1 MTEEKRQLQE
11 QIATH
16 IYKRPV
22 SSTPHPAGE
31 RRIPGATGM
40 REMHSGVRPR
50 QRVVTRPDVVQPA
63 AGERYVERRNRLYS
77 ARAREQAYPN
87 VMPRTLTQ
95 TGVRASSGQ
104 MRAIKRSLP
113 QYHPSPVPVRSGR
126 RHGQRTGWFW
136 KVFSIFALVLMVV
149 LGANFALT
157 STAFRI
163 TQVGV
168 AGTHN
173 PLLVQSIQHMGIQG
187 QNIFLIDVVALT
199 ARIDLLPMVAS
210 AALEKQWPNQLQ
222 VIVSERTPVLL
233 WQTKHGAYSVDRD
246 GVVIAPVNE
255 TIGADSLKIVVD
267 MRNHGNGGQDVA
279 GQSIHPGA
287 RVNEATIAFAM
298 AVFERLPRLVG
309 ITDYSLLYDDTTPAT
324 LVNGQSNP
332 GEDGSYVV
340 KSKSG
345 WLAYL
350 GGPHDANPLDNRLI
364 ELQQILALAQ
374 QQQLNLAT
382 VDLRFGF
389 RPVYTLKS

>member
-1 MTEEKRQLQE
+1 MREEKRQLKE
-11 QIATH
+11 QVATH
-16 IYKRPV
+16 SYKRPV

-31 RRIPGATGM
+31 RRIPGGTGM
-40 REMHSGVRPR
+40 REMHSGVHTR
-50 QRVVTRPDVVQPA
+50 QRVVTRPDAVQPA
-63 AGERYVERRNRLYS
+63 AGERYVERRNRMYS
-77 ARAREQAYPN
+77 ARARTQAYPN
-87 VMPRTLTQ
+87 VMPRALAQ

-104 MRAIKRSLP
+104 MRASKRSLP

-126 RHGQRTGWFW
+126 RHGRRAGWLW
-136 KVFSIFALVLMVV
+136 KVFGFFAFVLMII

-163 TQVGV
+163 DQVTV

-210 AALEKQWPNQLQ
+210 ADLEKQWPNQLQ

-233 WQTKHGAYSVDRD
+233 WQTKHGTYSVGRD
-246 GVVIAPVNE
+246 GVVIAPLNA
-255 TIGADSLKIVVD
+255 TIGADSLKTVVD

-298 AVFERLPRLVG
+298 EVFERLPRLAG
-309 ITDYSLLYDDTTPAT
+309 ITDFSLLYDDTTPAT
-324 LVNGQSNP
+324 VVNGQSNP

-340 KSKSG
+340 KSKAG

-374 QQQLNLAT
+374 RQQLNLAT